1 MLSKKFIDCVLVA
14 IHAFSLL
21 EKVFNCSNRA
31 IKLSAVPR
39 RKRAGVIKQAFQVLC
54 NLQAQLLR
62 LRHMNIYPI
71 MMPFVE
77 PAYETNDVF
86 STIMRRKT
94 YFFKMTGETV
104 ESFLSLLPDIRR
116 LYCQRYNV
124 YQVSNLRNKLLIVF
138 IWLRRYNKEDTLAA
152 WFGLHQSSIS
162 RYIQVN
168 KKYLSWE

>member
-77 PAYETNDVF
+77 PAYETNDVI

-94 YFFKMTGETV
+94 YFFLNDWGNCRKFFVITTRYSKAVLSEV
-104 ESFLSLLPDIRR
+104 QCLSSF
-116 LYCQRYNV
+116 
-124 YQVSNLRNKLLIVF
+124 KL
-138 IWLRRYNKEDTLAA
+138 
-152 WFGLHQSSIS
+152 
-162 RYIQVN
+162 
-168 KKYLSWE
+168 KK